1 MDVGVYLH
9 HHTMTKSYFYL
20 AFLNFLFFSLAKAA
34 VVSKR
39 QASAADAVY
48 QYNPLRENPDYC
60 IGKEDL
66 EFQTPLMRFLFFT
79 PKVFRSLT
87 PPTQGKFSKRGHC
100 NKSHGMWTEIFLILR
115 MLSIGSVY

>member
-1 MDVGVYLH
+1 
-9 HHTMTKSYFYL
+9 MTRSYFYL

-60 IGKEDL
+60 IGKEDSI
-66 EFQTPLMRFLFFT
+66 FKRRSCASFFFFT
-79 PKVFRSLT
+79 LKVFRSLT
-87 PPTQGKFSKRGHC
+87 PPTQGKCSKRNLC

-115 MLSIGSVY
+115 MLSIESVY